1 MRTFHDMSI
10 RRKQMLIIML
20 ISTVALV
27 LACAIFVAYDV
38 VNFRKDLVKKVSVL
52 AEAIGNNCTATMEYN
67 DPKTA
72 EDTLSAL
79 RAEPGI
85 VSACIYDRKGSVFAV
100 YTRQGATA
108 IKPPPL
114 QAAGHEFKDDSLHLF
129 HPITQQGETI
139 GTIFV
144 ASDLTELH
152 ERLARY
158 PAIVCGMLA
167 VALVVVLILSNR
179 LQRVI
184 SDPIL
189 HLAQVARSVALDKNY
204 SVRAKKQSADELGQ
218 LIDGF
223 NDMLTQIQE
232 RDGALLAAHDH
243 LERRVEERTEELRQ
257 SQGLY
262 HSLVENLPVHVY
274 RKDEA
279 GRFVFVNS
287 HFCQF
292 HGLTAQEILGKT
304 IFEITADK
312 DLAER
317 YAREDDQM
325 IQNGESIEMEE
336 QRRDAKDNL
345 TYLQVIKSPV
355 FASDGK
361 VVGTQGMSFDITE
374 RKQAEAKLQD
384 AHRDLVKTSRQAGMA
399 EVATSVLHNVGNV
412 LNSVNITTELI
423 TENLRRSRVAYVARV
438 VALMRQQPDLG
449 QFMTR
454 DPKGQQIPDYLE
466 QLGKHLAEEQAAFVR
481 DLASLKNN
489 IDHIKNI
496 VAMQQGYAKVS
507 GATEIVK
514 VTDLV
519 EDALRID
526 VSELERHGVQL
537 VRDYAADIPGITV
550 DKHKVLQILVNLIRN
565 ARHAC
570 DDSGNE
576 QKRLT
581 VQVRQVANRVRIAV
595 TDNGVGILPEN
606 LTRIFNHGFT
616 TRKSGHGFGL
626 HSGALAAKETGG
638 LLTAH
643 SDGPGKGATF
653 TLELPLQPT
662 QTHQERQS
670 SRMRK
675 QDGDGQS

>member
-1 MRTFHDMSI
+1 MRVFHDLSI
-10 RRKQMLIIML
+10 RRKQMLIISL
-20 ISTVALV
+20 ISTVAL
-27 LACAIFVAYDV
+27 LLSCAVFVAYDV

-52 AEAIGNNCTATMEYN
+52 SEAIGNNCSATIEYN

-72 EDTLSAL
+72 EDVLSAL
-79 RAEPGI
+79 RAEPSI
-85 VSACIYDRKGSVFAV
+85 TSACIYDRKGAVFAV
-100 YTRQGATA
+100 YNRRGSVALT
-108 IKPPPL
+108 PPAL
-114 QAAGHEFKDDSLHLF
+114 QAVGHEFKENALYLF
-129 HPITQQGETI
+129 HPISQQGEMI

-144 ASDLTELH
+144 ASDLNELKA
-152 ERLARY
+152 RLKRY
-158 PAIVCGMLA
+158 PTIVCAMLA
-167 VALVVVLILSNR
+167 AALFVVLILSNR

-189 HLAQVARSVALDKNY
+189 HLAIVARAVAHDKNY
-204 SVRAKKQSADELGQ
+204 SVRAKKESADELGE

-223 NDMLTQIQE
+223 NEMLTQIQE
-232 RDGALLAAHDH
+232 RDRALQSAHDH

-257 SQGLY
+257 SQALY
-262 HSLVENLPVHVY
+262 HSLVEHLPVHVY
-274 RKDEA
+274 RKDES

-292 HGLTAQEILGKT
+292 LGLTPRQVLGKT
-304 IFEITADK
+304 SSELTLDQS
-312 DLAER
+312 LAER
-317 YAREDDQM
+317 DKRDDEQM
-325 IQNGESIEMEE
+325 IQSGDPIEMEE
-336 QRRDAKDNL
+336 QRRDAAGNFK
-345 TYLQVIKSPV
+345 YLQMIKSPV

-384 AHRDLVKTSRQAGMA
+384 AHRELVKTSRQAGMA

-412 LNSVNITTELI
+412 LNSVNVTTELI
-423 TENLRRSRVAYVARV
+423 AESVRASKVGNISRIVE
-438 VALMRQQPDLG
+438 LMRQQKDLG
-449 QFMTR
+449 EFFTQ
-454 DPKGQQIPDYLE
+454 DPRGRKIPDYLE
-466 QLGKHLAEEQAAFVR
+466 QLASHLGKEQAAVTR
-481 DLASLKNN
+481 DIDSLKND

-496 VAMQQGYAKVS
+496 VAMQQSYAKVS
-507 GATEIVK
+507 GVTEIVK

-526 VSELERHGVQL
+526 ISELERHEVQL
-537 VRDYAADIPGITV
+537 VRDFGEDMPGVNV

-570 DDSGNE
+570 EDSGNPE
-576 QKRLT
+576 KRLT
-581 VQVRQVANRVRIAV
+581 LQVRASGTVVRISV
-595 TDNGVGILPEN
+595 TDNGVGIPGEN

-626 HSGALAAKETGG
+626 HSGAIAARETGG

-653 TLELPLQPT
+653 TLELPIAGAPFQP
-662 QTHQERQS
+662 EP
-670 SRMRK
+670 
-675 QDGDGQS
+675 

>member
-1 MRTFHDMSI
+1 MRAFHNMSI

-20 ISTVALV
+20 ISTVALI
-27 LACAIFVAYDV
+27 LACAIFVAFDV
-38 VNFRKDLVKKVSVL
+38 INFRKDLVKKVSVL
-52 AEAIGNNCTATMEYN
+52 AEAIGNNCTATMQYN

-100 YTRQGATA
+100 YTRQGATV

-114 QAAGHEFKDDSLHLF
+114 QAAGHEFKDDSLYLF

-144 ASDLTELH
+144 ASDLTDLH

-167 VALVVVLILSNR
+167 VALLVVLILSNR

-204 SVRAKKQSADELGQ
+204 AVRAKKQSTDELGQ

-223 NDMLTQIQE
+223 NEMLTQIQE
-232 RDGALLAAHDH
+232 RDGALRAAHDH
-243 LERRVEERTEELRQ
+243 LERRVEKRTEELRQ

-274 RKDEA
+274 RKDDA

-292 HGLTAQEILGKT
+292 HGSTPQEILGKT

-317 YAREDDQM
+317 YGREDDQM
-325 IQNGESIEMEE
+325 IQTRESIEMEE

-345 TYLQVIKSPV
+345 IYLQVIKSPV

-361 VVGTQGMSFDITE
+361 VIGTQGMSFDITE
-374 RKQAEAKLQD
+374 RKQAEAKLEE
-384 AHRDLVKTSRQAGMA
+384 AHRELVKTSRQAGMA

-423 TENLRRSRVAYVARV
+423 TENLRRSRVSYVARV

-449 QFMTR
+449 TFMTR

-466 QLGKHLAEEQAAFVR
+466 QLGKHLVEEQAAFVR
-481 DLASLKNN
+481 DLASLKSN

-507 GATEIVK
+507 GATEIIK

-570 DDSGNE
+570 DDSANE

-581 VQVRQVANRVRIAV
+581 VQVRQVANCVRIAV

-662 QTHQERQS
+662 QTHPERQS

-675 QDGDGQS
+675 MDGDGQS

>member
-100 YTRQGATA
+100 YTRQGATV

-114 QAAGHEFKDDSLHLF
+114 QAAGHEFKDDSLYLF

-144 ASDLTELH
+144 ASDLTDLH

-167 VALVVVLILSNR
+167 VALLVVLILSNR

-204 SVRAKKQSADELGQ
+204 AVRAKKQSTDELGQ

-223 NDMLTQIQE
+223 NEMLTQIQE
-232 RDGALLAAHDH
+232 RDGALRAAHDH
-243 LERRVEERTEELRQ
+243 LERRVEKRTEELRQ

-274 RKDEA
+274 RKDDA

-292 HGLTAQEILGKT
+292 HGSTPQEILGKT

-317 YAREDDQM
+317 YGREDDQM
-325 IQNGESIEMEE
+325 IQTRESIEMEE

-345 TYLQVIKSPV
+345 IYLQVIKSPV

-449 QFMTR
+449 TFMTR

-466 QLGKHLAEEQAAFVR
+466 QLGKHLVEEQAAFVR
-481 DLASLKNN
+481 DLASLKSN

-507 GATEIVK
+507 GATEIIK

-570 DDSGNE
+570 DDSANE

-581 VQVRQVANRVRIAV
+581 VQVRQVANCVRIAV

-662 QTHQERQS
+662 QTHPERQS

-675 QDGDGQS
+675 MDGDGQS

>member
-1 MRTFHDMSI
+1 MRAFHNMSI

-20 ISTVALV
+20 ISTVALI
-27 LACAIFVAYDV
+27 LACAIFVAFDV
-38 VNFRKDLVKKVSVL
+38 INFRKDLVKKVSVL

-100 YTRQGATA
+100 YTRQGATV

-114 QAAGHEFKDDSLHLF
+114 QAAGHEFKDDSLYLF

-144 ASDLTELH
+144 ASDLTDLH

-167 VALVVVLILSNR
+167 VALLVVLILSNR

-204 SVRAKKQSADELGQ
+204 AVRAKKQSTDELGQ

-223 NDMLTQIQE
+223 NEMLTQIQE
-232 RDGALLAAHDH
+232 RDGALRAAHDH
-243 LERRVEERTEELRQ
+243 LERRVEKRTEELRQ

-274 RKDEA
+274 RKDDA

-292 HGLTAQEILGKT
+292 HGSTPQEILGKT

-317 YAREDDQM
+317 YGREDDQM
-325 IQNGESIEMEE
+325 IQTRESIEMEE

-345 TYLQVIKSPV
+345 IYLQVIKSPV

-361 VVGTQGMSFDITE
+361 VIGTQGMSFDITE
-374 RKQAEAKLQD
+374 RKQAEAKLEE
-384 AHRDLVKTSRQAGMA
+384 AHRELVKTSRQAGMA

-423 TENLRRSRVAYVARV
+423 TENLRRSRVSYVARV

-449 QFMTR
+449 TFMTR

-466 QLGKHLAEEQAAFVR
+466 QLGKHLVEEQAAFVR
-481 DLASLKNN
+481 DLASLKSN

-507 GATEIVK
+507 GATEIIK

-570 DDSGNE
+570 DDSANE

-581 VQVRQVANRVRIAV
+581 VQVRQVANCVRIAV

-662 QTHQERQS
+662 QTHPERQS

-675 QDGDGQS
+675 MDGDGQS

>member
-1 MRTFHDMSI
+1 MRAFHNMSI

-20 ISTVALV
+20 ISTVALI
-27 LACAIFVAYDV
+27 LACAIFVAFDV
-38 VNFRKDLVKKVSVL
+38 INFRKDLVKKVSVL

-100 YTRQGATA
+100 YTRQGATV

-114 QAAGHEFKDDSLHLF
+114 QAAGHEFKDDSLYLF

-144 ASDLTELH
+144 ASDLTDLH

-167 VALVVVLILSNR
+167 VALLVVLILSNR

-204 SVRAKKQSADELGQ
+204 AVRAKKQSTDELGQ

-223 NDMLTQIQE
+223 NEMLTQIQE
-232 RDGALLAAHDH
+232 RDGALRAAHDH
-243 LERRVEERTEELRQ
+243 LERRVEKRTEELRQ

-274 RKDEA
+274 RKDDA

-292 HGLTAQEILGKT
+292 HGSTPQEILGKT

-317 YAREDDQM
+317 YGREDDQM
-325 IQNGESIEMEE
+325 IQTRESIEMEE

-345 TYLQVIKSPV
+345 IYLQVIKSPV

-361 VVGTQGMSFDITE
+361 VIGTQGMSFDITE
-374 RKQAEAKLQD
+374 RKQAEAKLEE
-384 AHRDLVKTSRQAGMA
+384 AHRELVKTSRQAGMA

-423 TENLRRSRVAYVARV
+423 TENLRRSRVSYVARV

-449 QFMTR
+449 TFMTR

-466 QLGKHLAEEQAAFVR
+466 QLGKHLVEEQAAFVR
-481 DLASLKNN
+481 DLASLKSN

-507 GATEIVK
+507 GATEIIK

-570 DDSGNE
+570 DDSANE

-581 VQVRQVANRVRIAV
+581 VEVRQVANCVRIAV

-662 QTHQERQS
+662 QTHPERQS

-675 QDGDGQS
+675 MDGDGQS

>member
-1 MRTFHDMSI
+1 
-10 RRKQMLIIML
+10 
-20 ISTVALV
+20 
-27 LACAIFVAYDV
+27 
-38 VNFRKDLVKKVSVL
+38 
-52 AEAIGNNCTATMEYN
+52 
-67 DPKTA
+67 
-72 EDTLSAL
+72 
-79 RAEPGI
+79 
-85 VSACIYDRKGSVFAV
+85 
-100 YTRQGATA
+100 
-108 IKPPPL
+108 
-114 QAAGHEFKDDSLHLF
+114 
-129 HPITQQGETI
+129 
-139 GTIFV
+139 
-144 ASDLTELH
+144 
-152 ERLARY
+152 
-158 PAIVCGMLA
+158 
-167 VALVVVLILSNR
+167 
-179 LQRVI
+179 
-184 SDPIL
+184 
-189 HLAQVARSVALDKNY
+189 
-204 SVRAKKQSADELGQ
+204 
-218 LIDGF
+218 
-223 NDMLTQIQE
+223 
-232 RDGALLAAHDH
+232 
-243 LERRVEERTEELRQ
+243 
-257 SQGLY
+257 
-262 HSLVENLPVHVY
+262 
-274 RKDEA
+274 
-279 GRFVFVNS
+279 
-287 HFCQF
+287 
-292 HGLTAQEILGKT
+292 
-304 IFEITADK
+304 
-312 DLAER
+312 
-317 YAREDDQM
+317 
-325 IQNGESIEMEE
+325 
-336 QRRDAKDNL
+336 
-345 TYLQVIKSPV
+345 VIKSPV

>member
-1 MRTFHDMSI
+1 
-10 RRKQMLIIML
+10 
-20 ISTVALV
+20 
-27 LACAIFVAYDV
+27 
-38 VNFRKDLVKKVSVL
+38 
-52 AEAIGNNCTATMEYN
+52 
-67 DPKTA
+67 
-72 EDTLSAL
+72 
-79 RAEPGI
+79 
-85 VSACIYDRKGSVFAV
+85 
-100 YTRQGATA
+100 
-108 IKPPPL
+108 
-114 QAAGHEFKDDSLHLF
+114 
-129 HPITQQGETI
+129 
-139 GTIFV
+139 
-144 ASDLTELH
+144 LTDLH

-167 VALVVVLILSNR
+167 VALLVVLILSNR

-204 SVRAKKQSADELGQ
+204 AVRAKKQSTDELGQ

-223 NDMLTQIQE
+223 NEMLTQIQE
-232 RDGALLAAHDH
+232 RDGALRAAHDH
-243 LERRVEERTEELRQ
+243 LERRVEKRTEELRQ

-274 RKDEA
+274 RKDDA

-292 HGLTAQEILGKT
+292 HGSTPQEILGKT

-317 YAREDDQM
+317 YGREDDQM
-325 IQNGESIEMEE
+325 IQTRESIEMEE

-345 TYLQVIKSPV
+345 IYLQVIKSPV

-361 VVGTQGMSFDITE
+361 VIGTQGMSFDITE
-374 RKQAEAKLQD
+374 RKQAEAKLEE
-384 AHRDLVKTSRQAGMA
+384 AHRELVKTSRQAGMA

-423 TENLRRSRVAYVARV
+423 TENLRRSRVSYVARV

-449 QFMTR
+449 TFMTR

-466 QLGKHLAEEQAAFVR
+466 QLGKHLVEEQAAFVR
-481 DLASLKNN
+481 DLASLKSN

-507 GATEIVK
+507 GATEIIK

-570 DDSGNE
+570 DDSANE

-581 VQVRQVANRVRIAV
+581 VQVRQVANCVRIAV

-662 QTHQERQS
+662 QTHPERQS

-675 QDGDGQS
+675 MDGDGQS